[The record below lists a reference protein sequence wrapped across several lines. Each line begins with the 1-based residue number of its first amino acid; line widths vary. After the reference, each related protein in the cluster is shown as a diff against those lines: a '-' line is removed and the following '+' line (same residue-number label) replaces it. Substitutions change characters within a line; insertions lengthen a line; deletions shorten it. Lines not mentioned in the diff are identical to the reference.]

1 MHSEMYL
8 EIQSILQLLVASNK
22 EQGGKQRL
30 RQYVNSW

>member
-8 EIQSILQLLVASNK
+8 EIQSMLQLLVASNK
-22 EQGGKQRL
+22 EQEGKQRL